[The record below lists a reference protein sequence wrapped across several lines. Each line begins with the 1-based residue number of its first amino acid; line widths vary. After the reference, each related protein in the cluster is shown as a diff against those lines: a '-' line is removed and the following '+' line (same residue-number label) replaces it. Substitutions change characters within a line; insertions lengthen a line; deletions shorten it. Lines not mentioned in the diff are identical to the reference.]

1 MIFTVRAVFLG
12 LFNRFQLDVTALT
25 AEGYYEVRK
34 KVLRIL
40 YHIRG
45 KEAVFQGKIVVS

>member
-1 MIFTVRAVFLG
+1 MPLRGVALG
-12 LFNRFQLDVTALT
+12 FFNRFQLDETALT

-40 YHIRG
+40 YRISG
-45 KEAVFQGKIVVS
+45 KEAVLQGKIVVS